1 MADLTI
7 HIHHIGLRDDEE
19 DAFPVSGV
27 HNGSFHL
34 HLYDTD
40 DNCTPHGAQTNAD
53 LGQGLSVHRYM
64 VSDFDGSGEFYR
76 NLCARSSSLI
86 PPATFGPQLY
96 TSCPRLGDCRY
107 EEAFLREATFT
118 APVIRLDTLA
128 RETGSRLDFLA
139 LHVQGDTDRA
149 LRGCGERLARQVVGV
164 RCAVELQEL
173 HHDQALFGD
182 IHALMRQSGF
192 QFMRLSP
199 PETQGDAF
207 RAGIG
212 FRGDARLLSARALF
226 LKDPAQVE
234 KHHPD
239 PWAGLVKLAYIALSC
254 GFVEYALDCLARLAD
269 KPEASALG
277 APEAL
282 SYVAF
287 LAEVW
292 ALYRATPFIPQPSL
306 AGMFASEAAQNRFE
320 AGGDQPWRALDREGL
335 LRRYFASV
343 DVEAFRRALPGLLD
357 PADSAFEACLR
368 RHGLGRVAGTVKD
381 KRLGQASLTVESLGL
396 GVACGQRYRLDIEAA
411 LRLAGIAVEPL
422 DQDLSPAEIAAEAQ
436 RLSRLSGWAD
446 GPSQGWQ
453 YPFDLGH
460 GIVTPTYSDL
470 QARMNPWRKEVL
482 LRNLDAYCAGRYAAL
497 SVLDLGA
504 CEGSMALA
512 LWERGVRD
520 ITCVEIRDINVAKAR
535 FVFKVKHADIVVI
548 QQDVLSYLEQDARTY
563 DIVLFMGLLY
573 HMQDPFLATRLAAA
587 RCRGVFALE
596 TVVALP
602 QELSFDNDAHYSPTQ
617 AGFFI
622 RQDRAEGNTA
632 GLRSVELWPDARA
645 IPCLLRE
652 AGFENFRQCD
662 YGPDPLEWYASGQ
675 RTMMLAWR

>member
-1 MADLTI
+1 MADLAI
-7 HIHHIGLRDDEE
+7 HIHRIGPEGGEE
-19 DAFPVSGV
+19 EAFPVSGI

-34 HLYDTD
+34 HRYDAD
-40 DNCTPHGAQTNAD
+40 DACSPQAAKRDEGPEP
-53 LGQGLSVHRYM
+53 GLSVHRYM
-64 VSDFDGSGEFYR
+64 VSDFDGSAEFYS
-76 NLCARSSSLI
+76 NLCTRASSLR
-86 PPATFGPQLY
+86 PPATFGPQRY
-96 TSCPRLGDCRY
+96 TSSPRLGDCVY
-107 EEAFLREATFT
+107 EDAFLPGATFT

-128 RETGSRLDFLA
+128 RETGSRLDFLGLYA
-139 LHVQGDTDRA
+139 QGLTDRA
-149 LRGCGERLARQVVGV
+149 LRGCGALLARQVIGV
-164 RCAVELQEL
+164 HCAVELRAL
-173 HHDQALFGD
+173 SRHQALFGD
-182 IHALMRQSGF
+182 VDALLRENGF
-192 QFMRLSP
+192 QLMRLSP
-199 PETQGDAF
+199 PQTRESAF

-212 FRGDARLLSARALF
+212 FRGDANPLSGRALF
-226 LKDPAQVE
+226 LKDPGQLEAQ
-234 KHHPD
+234 HRD
-239 PWAGLVKLAYIALSC
+239 PGAGLVKLAYIALSN
-254 GFVEYALDCLARLAD
+254 GFVEYALDCLTRLAAG
-269 KPEASALG
+269 PEAAALG
-277 APEAL
+277 APDAL
-282 SYVAF
+282 PYVAF

-306 AGMFASEAAQNRFE
+306 AGLFASEAAKDRFE
-320 AGGDQPWRALDREGL
+320 AGGDQPWRALDREEL

-343 DVEAFRRALPGLLD
+343 DVEAFRRALPSLLD

-368 RHGLGRVAGTVKD
+368 RHGLALVAGTVKD
-381 KRLGQASLTVESLGL
+381 QRLAQAAMTVESLGL
-396 GVACGQRYRLDIEAA
+396 GVKYGQRYRLDIDAA
-411 LRLAGIAVEPL
+411 LRLAGIAVKPL
-422 DQDLSPAEIAAEAQ
+422 DRDLSPAEIAAEME

-446 GPSQGWQ
+446 GPSKGWQ

-460 GIVTPTYSDL
+460 GIVAPTYSEL
-470 QARMNPWRKEVL
+470 QARLNPWRKEVL
-482 LRNLDAYCAGRYAAL
+482 LRNLDASCAGRYPSL

-520 ITCVEIRDINVAKAR
+520 ITCVEIRDGNVAKAR
-535 FVFKVKHADIVVI
+535 FVFKVKHADIAVI
-548 QQDVLSYLEQDARTY
+548 QQDVLSYLERDTRRY

-573 HMQDPFLATRLAAA
+573 HLQDPFLTTRLAAA

-602 QELSFDNDAHYSPTQ
+602 RELAFDNDAHYSPTQ

-632 GLRSVELWPDARA
+632 GLRNVELWPDALA
-645 IPCLLRE
+645 ILCLLRE